1 MIITR
6 TPLRISFAGGSTDLP
21 SFYREFGG
29 GAVTS
34 AAIDRFIHVLVNE
47 KFDPSIRV
55 AYSKTENVD
64 AVDDLQH
71 GLVREALRLT
81 QVHRAVEV
89 HTIADIPGEGT
100 GIGSSSTLTVGLL
113 NALYAYKG
121 QLVDA
126 ARLAEEACRIEI
138 NILHGTLGKQDQY
151 IAAFGGLHYFEFR
164 PDDTV
169 RVHPIPLSRAD
180 LDTLSS
186 HLSLFYTG
194 VARSAQPILKEQDAR
209 TVVNRDALFRMRDMA
224 GEMRDA
230 FVARN
235 WDQAGALLDEGW
247 QLKRGL
253 AAGISNERIDDWYA
267 RGKAAGALGGKITGA
282 GGGGFLLLFHP
293 PERSAQVAKALSPM
307 ERMAVR
313 ISPEGS
319 RILTVHR

>member
-6 TPLRISFAGGSTDLP
+6 TPFRISFAGGGTDLP
-21 SFYREFGG
+21 SFYRAFGG

-47 KFDPSIRV
+47 KFDRSIRV
-55 AYSKTENVD
+55 AYSKTENVES
-64 AVDDLQH
+64 VDDLQH

-100 GIGSSSTLTVGLL
+100 GIGSSSSLTVGLL

-121 QLVDA
+121 QVVDPS
-126 ARLAEEACRIEI
+126 RLAEEACRIEI

-151 IAAFGGLHYFEFR
+151 IAAYGGLHYLEFR

-194 VARSAQPILKEQDAR
+194 ARSAQPILKEQEAR
-209 TVVNRDALFRMRDMA
+209 TAENREALLRIRELATATRDAL
-224 GEMRDA
+224 
-230 FVARN
+230 VARK
-235 WDQAGALLDEGW
+235 WDRVGALLDEGW
-247 QLKRGL
+247 RLKRGL
-253 AAGISNERIDDWYA
+253 TAGISNDQIDDWYR
-267 RGKAAGALGGKITGA
+267 RGMAAGALGGKITGA

-293 PERSAQVAKALSPM
+293 PERSAQVAQALTPL
-307 ERMAVR
+307 ERMPVR

-319 RILTVHR
+319 RILMVQR

>member
-1 MIITR
+1 VIITR
-6 TPLRISFAGGSTDLP
+6 TPFRISFAGGGTDLS
-21 SFYREFGG
+21 SFYREYGG

-34 AAIDRFIHVLVNE
+34 AAVDRFIHVLVNE

-64 AVDDLQH
+64 SVDQLQH

-100 GIGSSSTLTVGLL
+100 GIGSSSSLTVGLL

-126 ARLAEEACRIEI
+126 SRLAEEAARIEI
-138 NILHGTLGKQDQY
+138 NILHGTLGKQDHY
-151 IAAFGGLHYFEFR
+151 IAAYGGLHYFEFR
-164 PDDTV
+164 PDDAV

-180 LDTLSS
+180 VDALFS

-194 VARSAQPILKEQDAR
+194 TARSGQEILKEQDAR
-209 TVVNRDALFRMRDMA
+209 TTQNKDALFRMRDMA

-230 FVARN
+230 FVARD

-247 QLKRGL
+247 TLKRGL
-253 AAGISNERIDDWYA
+253 TPGITNGQIDEWYA

-293 PERSAQVAKALSPM
+293 PERSTQVAKALSPL
-307 ERMAVR
+307 ERMAIR

-319 RILTVHR
+319 RILTVQR

>member
-1 MIITR
+1 VIITR
-6 TPLRISFAGGSTDLP
+6 TPFRISFAGGGTDLP

-29 GAVTS
+29 GAVTT

-64 AVDDLQH
+64 SVDDLQH
-71 GLVREALRLT
+71 GLVREALRLA

-100 GIGSSSTLTVGLL
+100 GIGSSSSLTVGLL

-121 QLVDA
+121 QVVDPS
-126 ARLAEEACRIEI
+126 RLAEEACRIEI

-151 IAAFGGLHYFEFR
+151 IAAYGGLHYLDFR

-169 RVHPIPLSRAD
+169 RVHPIPLARTD
-180 LDTLSS
+180 LDVLSS

-194 VARSAQPILKEQDAR
+194 TTRSSQPILKDQEAR
-209 TVVNRDALFRMRDMA
+209 TQENKDNLLRMRDLA
-224 GEMRDA
+224 GEIRDA
-230 FVARN
+230 FVARA
-235 WDQAGALLDEGW
+235 WDRAGELLDESW
-247 QLKRGL
+247 RLKRGL
-253 AAGISNERIDDWYA
+253 AQGISNDQIDEWYA
-267 RGKAAGALGGKITGA
+267 RGRAAGALGGKITGA

-293 PERSAQVAKALSPM
+293 PERSTQVAQALSPL
-307 ERMAVR
+307 ERMPVR

-319 RILTVHR
+319 RILMVQR